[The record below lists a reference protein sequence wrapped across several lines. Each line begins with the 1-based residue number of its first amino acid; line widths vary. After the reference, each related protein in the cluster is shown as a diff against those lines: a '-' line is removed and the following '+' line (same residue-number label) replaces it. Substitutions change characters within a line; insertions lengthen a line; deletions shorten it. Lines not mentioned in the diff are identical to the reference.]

1 MPDEETQT
9 EQTEET
15 TAEETSTEE
24 TTAEETTAAEEK
36 TTPSEVEQKLNEL
49 QSKYDSLSQDAA
61 KSKHLLD
68 ELSPYVDY
76 SRMQG
81 GTTEEADES
90 GDEFMT
96 RAEAKAFEKRIEQK
110 LATEN
115 FTRDFRGKHPDLGD
129 NGPKEELVRYF
140 FEKEK
145 GSFDSRLESAV
156 KAARNLLSSEQ
167 EKGATKTKAEIE
179 KAAKEAKAKAEAAAK
194 ASGLSSDGHTP
205 AKASDEDT
213 EPDYAAER
221 RARQRKQTG
230 N

>member
-1 MPDEETQT
+1 MPDEETGT

-15 TAEETSTEE
+15 TDEETNAEETTTEE
-24 TTAEETTAAEEK
+24 TTTKKETV
-36 TTPSEVEQKLNEL
+36 PSEYEQKLNEL
-49 QSKYDSLSQDAA
+49 QSKYDSLSRDAA
-61 KSKHLLD
+61 KDKHLLD

-76 SRMQG
+76 NRMQG
-81 GTTEEADES
+81 GTTEETDES
-90 GDEFMT
+90 DSEFMT
-96 RAEAKAFEKRIEQK
+96 RAEVKAFEKRIEQK

-156 KAARNLLSSEQ
+156 KAARTLLSSEQ

-194 ASGLSSDGHTP
+194 ASGLSSAGHTT

-221 RARQRKQTG
+221 RATQRRKTG
-230 N
+230 I